1 MRRVVITTLLVSI
14 LLTGGCKASKSNPE
28 AEQAGITAA
37 NEWLLLVDA
46 GDYSKSWDEAA
57 AFFKGAVPQEKWVEM
72 AKGVRNPL
80 GAMKTRQVK
89 SSRYQT
95 SVPGAPDGEYVI
107 IQFQT
112 SFENKESAVE
122 TVTPMRDKDGTWRV
136 SGYYI
141 K

>member
-1 MRRVVITTLLVSI
+1 MRHVVITTLLVSI
-14 LLTGGCKASKSNPE
+14 LLTGGCKAPNSNPE
-28 AEQAGITAA
+28 AEQAAITAA
-37 NEWLLLVDA
+37 NEWLLLADV

-57 AFFKGAVPQEKWVEM
+57 AFFKGAVTQDKWVEM

-80 GAMKTRQVK
+80 GAMKTRQVQ

>member
-1 MRRVVITTLLVSI
+1 MKHVITFSI
-14 LLTGGCKASKSNPE
+14 LVFVLLFSGCKSSSNPE
-28 AEQAGITAA
+28 AEQAAIKAA
-37 NEWLLLVDA
+37 QNWLGLVDA

-57 AFFKGAVPQEKWVEM
+57 AFFKGAVPQDKWVEM

-80 GAMKTRQVK
+80 GAMKTRQVQ